1 MQRKP
6 DTHIDEMVIV
16 YDILLIS
23 LYVMEATDFQ
33 LYKRLKNTSSKTQ
46 FRITLKHNELKPV
59 WIKFGQLGRAERLTK
74 SIIWLSAMSN
84 LTLTAIV
91 FTFWGI
97 IFVL

>member
-16 YDILLIS
+16 YNILLIS

-59 WIKFGQLGRAERLTK
+59 
-74 SIIWLSAMSN
+74 
-84 LTLTAIV
+84 
-91 FTFWGI
+91 
-97 IFVL
+97 